1 MSVFIQSPS
10 SLSYLS
16 GTHSTIWMQTFSHIF
31 GVIHEHTHTCMHACM
46 HTCTCAHTYAYTHA
60 RTHTHTHTDMHVRT
74 HIHIH
79 TCAYAHTYAY
89 THARTHTHT
98 HTHTPLSQQFKM
110 HISHVSVASGILST
124 SCLDSCAVSLSLLSP
139 PQPALLP
146 DSPLMDED
154 RLR

>member
-16 GTHSTIWMQTFSHIF
+16 GTLRPTALYGCRQSHF
-31 GVIHEHTHTCMHACM
+31 WSNTWTHTHMHACTHACTHARVHTHTHTHMHV
-46 HTCTCAHTYAYTHA
+46 HTHIRIQTCTYAHTHTYTHA
-60 RTHTHTHTDMHVRT
+60 RTHTHMHTHMHL
-74 HIHIH
+74 
-79 TCAYAHTYAY
+79 
-89 THARTHTHT
+89 HT